1 MRGGDRADLSETAL
15 RIYLLLVREGRPMS
29 IREIQRTL
37 GLSSPGQV
45 YHHLERLRDLGLV
58 IKDSG
63 GYRAVKRNGIVEGA
77 IILWS
82 SVLPRSAFYLGFSAT
97 LTIAYAIT
105 VILGLVRLDP
115 MAIVALTS
123 LMVFST
129 IEFRSQYVRLRR
141 LLRISGDEEPSS

>member
-1 MRGGDRADLSETAL
+1 M
-15 RIYLLLVREGRPMS
+15 
-29 IREIQRTL
+29 
-37 GLSSPGQV
+37 
-45 YHHLERLRDLGLV
+45 RDLGLV

>member
-115 MAIVALTS
+115 MAIVL
-123 LMVFST
+123 
-129 IEFRSQYVRLRR
+129 
-141 LLRISGDEEPSS
+141 